1 MAGAGSELTV
11 RTLPDSVAYDVAA
24 NLKQLGKIDPALRR
38 AATARMKSA
47 AKPLLQ
53 EARGLVPQQSGLN
66 WGNWTTES
74 PGLGKPGTGRVIG
87 PYNPTTVRRGIK
99 VTYKGPS
106 RRDRD
111 KEIYTLLTLQ
121 NTSAAGAIFDMAG
134 KANGAGRNSEGA
146 ARGRAMIAKLRAENG
161 RASRVVWRAAERHL
175 PTVQRGVA
183 DAIKDMEQA
192 IQARVDKRL
201 G

>member
-1 MAGAGSELTV
+1 MAKPAFRVAAEAEGLADAI
-11 RTLPDSVAYDVAA
+11 RTLGKVDRELKKELVRSMKKAADPLVA
-24 NLKQLGKIDPALRR
+24 
-38 AATARMKSA
+38 
-47 AKPLLQ
+47 
-53 EARGLVPQQSGLN
+53 EARSLVPEDSGLN
-66 WGNWTTES
+66 WGNWTTDAPE
-74 PGLGKPGTGRVIG
+74 LGKAGTGRVIG
-87 PYNPTTVRRGIK
+87 TYDAKKIRRGIK

-106 RRDRD
+106 KRDRQ
-111 KEIYTLLTLQ
+111 KEIFPLLTLQ
-121 NTSAAGAIFDMAG
+121 NTDAGGAIFDIAG
-134 KANGAGRNSEGA
+134 KANGAGRNSENR
-146 ARGRAMIAKLRAENG
+146 ARGRAMIQKLRENG